1 MAEATNFS
9 ADQIGK
15 EIKTLIAEIIEV
27 SEDEVGGDVPF
38 SDLGADSLMALEIV
52 AGIEKKYRIK
62 IPEED
67 LAKVKTFN
75 DVVGMTQEY
84 LSQKQS

>member
-1 MAEATNFS
+1 MTEATNITL
-9 ADQIGK
+9 DQIGK
-15 EIKTLIAEIIEV
+15 EIKTLIAEIIEI
-27 SEDEVGGDVPF
+27 SEEEVGGDVPF

-67 LAKVKTFN
+67 LARVKTFN
-75 DVVGMTQEY
+75 DVVAMTQEF
-84 LSQKQS
+84 LSQKES